1 MHFSEY
7 DTRLAAYA
15 VIIDDADRILGS
27 WFNGGT
33 RRRARACWSL
43 PGGGVEYEESIEQA
57 IVREAK
63 EETGYDI
70 ALGMPLTTST
80 FTTREPDRRPYKAVR
95 VLYTAT
101 VTGGTLGTL
110 EVGGTTDRADWLPI
124 EKVAIEEH
132 ADIVR
137 IGIEAWRALGS

>member
-15 VIIDDADRILGS
+15 VIIDEDDRILLS
-27 WFNGGT
+27 WFNGGNQ
-33 RRRARACWSL
+33 RRARECWSL
-43 PGGGVEYEESIEQA
+43 PGGGIEFEESIEQG

-70 ALGMPLTTST
+70 ELGMPLTTST
-80 FTTREPDRRPYKAVR
+80 FTTREPGRRPYRAAR

-124 EKVAIEEH
+124 GRVADEPH

-137 IGIEAWRALGS
+137 IGIEAWQKLGR